1 MNKIKIVSGYIY
13 HHFFHCYSSRPNAV
27 GEIAHFDSL
36 RWEDQEKIT
45 KRIAEV

>member
-1 MNKIKIVSGYIY
+1 MNKIEMLVSNIY
-13 HHFFHCYSSRPNAV
+13 LQFFPHYFSRPNAV

-36 RWEDQEKIT
+36 RWEDQEKIS